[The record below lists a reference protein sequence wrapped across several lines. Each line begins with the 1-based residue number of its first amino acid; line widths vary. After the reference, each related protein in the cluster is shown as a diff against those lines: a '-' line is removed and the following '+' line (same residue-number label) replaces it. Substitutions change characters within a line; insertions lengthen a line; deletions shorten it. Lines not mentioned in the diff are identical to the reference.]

1 MGFKKIIGVVL
12 LGMTLA
18 LGSAM
23 ADAKSRVSSKPSSYS
38 SSSSTRAATVQKS
51 TYSAPKAV
59 TSTTN
64 VRNVAPAPRTAA
76 PSMYRSA
83 PQKSVQKTTVIQK
96 NYYGGSNGYNRGN
109 SGYNSG
115 GSYGGSHSGGAGL
128 GTSIVGGAVGAAGGM
143 LLMDALT
150 EDEGEKALKLQQEQI
165 KLEEARAQQERD
177 DKQDQILEN
186 QEQLQD
192 EGQTVIPE
200 PSDSFFKVN
209 PNLIPAQ

>member
-1 MGFKKIIGVVL
+1 MSIKKTIGVVL
-12 LGMTLA
+12 LGLTLA

-38 SSSSTRAATVQKS
+38 SRSVTKAATVQKS

-64 VRNVAPAPRTAA
+64 VRNVAPVRT
-76 PSMYRSA
+76 SA
-83 PQKSVQKTTVIQK
+83 PAVYRNAPQKTTVIQK
-96 NYYGGSNGYNRGN
+96 NYYGGSNYNRG
-109 SGYNSG
+109 YNGG
-115 GSYGGSHSGGAGL
+115 GSYGGGYSGGGSGV
-128 GTSIVGGAVGAAGGM
+128 GTAIVGGAAGAVGGM

-165 KLEEARAQQERD
+165 KIEEAKAQQERD

-186 QEQLQD
+186 QE
-192 EGQTVIPE
+192 EAGNAVVPE
-200 PSDSFFKVN
+200 PSDAFFKVN
-209 PNLIPAQ
+209 PNLLPE

>member
-1 MGFKKIIGVVL
+1 MGFKKIVGVVL

-76 PSMYRSA
+76 PSMFRST
-83 PQKSVQKTTVIQK
+83 PKTTVQKTTVIQK
-96 NYYGGSNGYNRGN
+96 NYYGGNRGYSNGGN
-109 SGYNSG
+109 YGG
-115 GSYGGSHSGGAGL
+115 GSSYNNGGSGSGL
-128 GTSIVGGAVGAAGGM
+128 GTSIVGGAAGAVGGM

-165 KLEEARAQQERD
+165 KIEEARAQQERD

-192 EGQTVIPE
+192 EGQAVIPE

-209 PNLIPAQ
+209 PQLLQQ

>member
-1 MGFKKIIGVVL
+1 MGFKKTIGVVL

-18 LGSAM
+18 LGCAI

-51 TYSAPKAV
+51 TYSAPKEV

-83 PQKSVQKTTVIQK
+83 PKVQKTTVIQK
-96 NYYGGSNGYNRGN
+96 NYYGGGNRGYNNNGYSN
-109 SGYNSG
+109 S
-115 GSYGGSHSGGAGL
+115 GSYGNGGSGL
-128 GTSIVGGAVGAAGGM
+128 GTSIVGGAAGAVGGM

-165 KLEEARAQQERD
+165 KIEEARAQQERD